1 MHKSI
6 RLFAAA
12 LFLAGCA
19 VDPLE
24 DMPTSSPQDPLTEN
38 PELVHAWLWAYS
50 STDDSIHVFHTVDKE
65 RWESFALPMDCS
77 MGFATAGLIG
87 GGIYPTIW
95 TADGPRL
102 TAFTNGILDHGD
114 HGHIVH
120 PKAHVR
126 IDLEQ
131 GFTVVCRSVAPDK
144 DNVVFAALAPMGA
157 DTVGQIVT
165 VRISDGDTAMIGDGG
180 PATVVVN
187 AGDRVLTA
195 GGGGPGRIIRVADNS
210 LLATVVLDT
219 PVTSGVYHAPTRS
232 VFVTCRSGI
241 DIIDMESCALA
252 GDIPYPDSE
261 RITMLRAHGDADM
274 ALGLCAADGAAGDCL
289 FALDLAAR
297 TLTRIGIDGAVL
309 AGGMAQGAV
318 ALSDNGATAVLSD
331 LAAPALYRVDLR
343 DGTVER
349 TGGPV
354 AACPVACDWDGARV
368 WALAGTTAYQV
379 SFARGEIVDS
389 IAMPARTDWI
399 MVTSFR
405 DNSALFDSND
415 HTF

>member
-1 MHKSI
+1 MHGSI

-12 LFLAGCA
+12 LLLAGCA

-65 RWESFALPMDCS
+65 RWESFALPMDRS

-95 TADGPRL
+95 TADGPRV

-157 DTVGQIVT
+157 DTVGQILT
-165 VRISDGDTAMIGDGG
+165 VRTSDGDTAMIGDGR
-180 PATVVVN
+180 PATVLVN
-187 AGDRVLTA
+187 AGDRVLTV

-219 PVTSGVYHAPTRS
+219 PVTSGVYHAPSRTA
-232 VFVTCRSGI
+232 FVACRTGI
-241 DIIDMESCALA
+241 DMIDMESCAH
-252 GDIPYPDSE
+252 GGSIPYGGSHG
-261 RITMLRAHGDADM
+261 ITELRSHADTGL
-274 ALGLCAADGAAGDCL
+274 ALGLCAAESDGV

-297 TLTRIGIDGAVL
+297 ALSRIDIDGATL
-309 AGGMAQGAV
+309 ADGMAEGAV
-318 ALSDNGATAVLSD
+318 ALSGDGATAVLSD
-331 LAAPALYRVDLR
+331 PAAPILYRVYLR

-349 TGGPV
+349 TDAPA
-354 AACPVACDWDGARV
+354 AACPVACDWDGSRV
-368 WALAGTTAYQV
+368 WALEGTTAYQV
-379 SFARGEIVDS
+379 SFARGGIVDS
-389 IAMPARTDWI
+389 IALPAHTDWI

-405 DNSALFDSND
+405 DNGALFDSND